1 MKSRERH
8 SFELPV
14 SSNTPI
20 HHHEDNTQHWKKWQY
35 LVPRWSSP
43 DLSSTTSTTATAS
56 VVSQQDKHCDWND
69 EHDEEKTIGDADH
82 DHHMDEEEALEHVSK
97 ALSLHATFIFIP
109 GIMMMTFYNTP
120 IDQSTTAT
128 TMPLFPWQQCYCHSQ
143 TILVRCPQGFDMG
156 KLTKVNH
163 IIQCMCS
170 KQEEE
175 NHMSVTQSI
184 QSLQEIF
191 QDKPTWNV
199 WITLISHTLSSLF
212 TALIMF
218 NGTLIDTALSGAL
231 GLLVGLLIILSERYT
246 AYCNIFEI
254 STTVLIAFIAKALD
268 QWICFT
274 GVVLS
279 ATSILIPGY
288 TLTMSIME
296 LSARHVIT
304 GTVRFVYAMI
314 YALFIGYGLEIG
326 TSLYEAVDAHSS
338 PSVFDVCKGHAPSW
352 LHICLF
358 PLMAISMS
366 INLGATMRQWP
377 SMVCSS
383 AIGFGV
389 SVLSSKVITNF
400 QIVGTIS
407 AFSVGLFGNF
417 YFKLTG
423 DLALVPLSC
432 GIASLVPGSIG
443 IQGAYF
449 LIRQDD
455 QGISFATQMVVASLG
470 IAVGLFA
477 ATLAVSA
484 SERKRAAYLSY

>member
-1 MKSRERH
+1 
-8 SFELPV
+8 
-14 SSNTPI
+14 
-20 HHHEDNTQHWKKWQY
+20 
-35 LVPRWSSP
+35 
-43 DLSSTTSTTATAS
+43 
-56 VVSQQDKHCDWND
+56 
-69 EHDEEKTIGDADH
+69 
-82 DHHMDEEEALEHVSK
+82 MDEVEKKALISLCKSLMLYGAPCHRIEEALEHVSK

-120 IDQSTTAT
+120 IDDAK
-128 TMPLFPWQQCYCHSQ
+128 PAFPWQQCYCHSQ

-163 IIQCMCS
+163 IIQCMCL

-175 NHMSVTQSI
+175 HHMSVPQSI

-191 QDKPTWNV
+191 QAKPTWNA
-199 WITLISHTLSSLF
+199 WITLLSHTLSSLF
-212 TALIMF
+212 AALIMF

-231 GLLVGLLIILSERYT
+231 GLLVGLLILLSERFT
-246 AYCNIFEI
+246 AYSNILEI

-358 PLMAISMS
+358 PLLAISMS

-389 SVLSSKVITNF
+389 SVLASKYITNF

>member
-1 MKSRERH
+1 MH
-8 SFELPV
+8 S
-14 SSNTPI
+14 
-20 HHHEDNTQHWKKWQY
+20 WKKWQY
-35 LVPRWSSP
+35 LAPRWSSP
-43 DLSSTTSTTATAS
+43 ELSATTTAS
-56 VVSQQDKHCDWND
+56 VVSVQEKQCDWDEND
-69 EHDEEKTIGDADH
+69 EERTIGDDH
-82 DHHMDEEEALEHVSK
+82 RHGDEVEKNVLISLCKSLMLYGAPCHRIEEALEHVSK
-97 ALSLHATFIFIP
+97 SLSLHTTFIFIP

-120 IDQSTTAT
+120 IDTDSTLTS
-128 TMPLFPWQQCYCHSQ
+128 LPWQQCYCHSQ
-143 TILVRCPQGFDMG
+143 TILIRCPQGLDMG

-163 IIQCMCS
+163 VIQRMCS
-170 KQEEE
+170 TQDQE
-175 NHMSVTQSI
+175 NHLSAAQSI
-184 QSLQEIF
+184 LTLQEIF
-191 QDKPTWNV
+191 QAKPTWNV
-199 WITLISHTLSSLF
+199 WITLLSHTLSSLF

-218 NGTLIDTALSGAL
+218 NGTLVDTALSGGL
-231 GLLVGLLIILSERYT
+231 GLLVGLLILLSERYT

-326 TSLYEAVDAHSS
+326 TSLYEAVDAQSS
-338 PSVFDVCKGHAPSW
+338 PSVFDVCKGQTPSW
-352 LHICLF
+352 LYICLF

-366 INLGATMRQWP
+366 INLGATIRQWP

-389 SVLSSKVITNF
+389 SVLSSKFITNL

-455 QGISFATQMVVASLG
+455 KGISFATQMVVASLG

-484 SERKRAAYLSY
+484 RERKRAAYLSY